1 MRKPKFKI
9 PTKVEVRY
17 SPGKGRG
24 VFATKPIR
32 RGEAI
37 EVAPSL
43 MVPASDEARLAG
55 SFLRHYLF
63 QTDDGRHYVVAMGYV
78 AIANH
83 SDDANATFDITT
95 EASTIRATKSI
106 RVGQEVCVDY
116 GWTEAEWHAM
126 GRAKL

>member
-1 MRKPKFKI
+1 MKKSKFKI

-24 VFATKPIR
+24 VFAIKPIR
-32 RGEAI
+32 RGEVI

-43 MVPASDEARLAG
+43 MVPSEDEDRLEA

-83 SDDANATFDITT
+83 SDQSNATFDITKET
-95 EASTIRATKSI
+95 STVRATKNI
-106 RVGQEVCVDY
+106 KAGQEVCVDY
-116 GWTEAEWHAM
+116 GWTEAEWRAM
-126 GRAKL
+126 EQVKR